1 MKICQPNKHA
11 GMQASGRGRRK
22 RYSVYPVF
30 YTPRYTTVVGRQLP
44 RASSN
49 GAFWTMWHSFLG
61 RCKTFRE
68 IFFIVKFWC
77 RNDLS
82 NGGNVRHTVE
92 TMTIITNAAVSLK
105 CRRVSSAFRMWS
117 EVTSKKNS
125 TMYSEFEPIYD
136 RGIVASSR
144 LVTSFLSFTAGLL
157 QVWLGEKWIPCVK
170 NQTGT
175 VDYYLTGSLSG

>member
-1 MKICQPNKHA
+1 MGVEGVNDIQFIPCFIHHDTRRSSDDNC
-11 GMQASGRGRRK
+11 RGRPQTERSE
-22 RYSVYPVF
+22 RCGIV
-30 YTPRYTTVVGRQLP
+30 
-44 RASSN
+44 
-49 GAFWTMWHSFLG
+49 FLG
-61 RCKTFRE
+61 RCKTYRA
-68 IFFIVKFWC
+68 ICFIVIFWC
-77 RNDLS
+77 RNESS

-125 TMYSEFEPIYD
+125 TIYSEFEPIYD